1 MIQLRASNAGLGDKL
16 RSLKEEQSSLLNE
29 LEDAKQDKNLMH
41 SRLLRL
47 IESSRLLQ
55 EEVERLKMRME
66 NTPVELR
73 TMIDK
78 QGKQLQE
85 KRSRL
90 VEEESKAQ
98 SMHSKGNVLDNLES
112 VSEVGRDIALT
123 LTLLTNAKEIS
134 SCSTVVKECLI
145 ERVRLERK
153 NDELCNVR
161 KNSRDLTREYDNLK
175 IESAQLEE
183 KLRWAQDRLDR
194 LQTSIDSR
202 REQNRVRK
210 EQGANA
216 WQTVQAKRSQRQE
229 AVNSLT
235 QELSIL
241 VGQYDQIV
249 EAFDTFLTQLLKQ
262 KGQLESRCD
271 AYMRAL
277 ARKAEMQFDL

>member
-1 MIQLRASNAGLGDKL
+1 
-16 RSLKEEQSSLLNE
+16 
-29 LEDAKQDKNLMH
+29 MH

-98 SMHSKGNVLDNLES
+98 SMHSKGNVLDDLES

-123 LTLLTNAKEIS
+123 LTLLTNAQEIS
-134 SCSTVVKECLI
+134 SCSTIVKECLI

-153 NDELCNVR
+153 NDELCNLR

>member
-55 EEVERLKMRME
+55 EELERLKMRME

-123 LTLLTNAKEIS
+123 LTLLTNA
-134 SCSTVVKECLI
+134 
-145 ERVRLERK
+145 
-153 NDELCNVR
+153 
-161 KNSRDLTREYDNLK
+161 
-175 IESAQLEE
+175 
-183 KLRWAQDRLDR
+183 
-194 LQTSIDSR
+194 
-202 REQNRVRK
+202 
-210 EQGANA
+210 
-216 WQTVQAKRSQRQE
+216 
-229 AVNSLT
+229 
-235 QELSIL
+235 
-241 VGQYDQIV
+241 
-249 EAFDTFLTQLLKQ
+249 
-262 KGQLESRCD
+262 
-271 AYMRAL
+271 
-277 ARKAEMQFDL
+277 

>member
-1 MIQLRASNAGLGDKL
+1 ML
-16 RSLKEEQSSLLNE
+16 
-29 LEDAKQDKNLMH
+29 
-41 SRLLRL
+41 
-47 IESSRLLQ
+47 
-55 EEVERLKMRME
+55 
-66 NTPVELR
+66 
-73 TMIDK
+73 
-78 QGKQLQE
+78 
-85 KRSRL
+85 
-90 VEEESKAQ
+90 
-98 SMHSKGNVLDNLES
+98 
-112 VSEVGRDIALT
+112 
-123 LTLLTNAKEIS
+123 KEIS
-134 SCSTVVKECLI
+134 SCSTIVKECLI

-153 NDELCNVR
+153 NDELCILR

-271 AYMRAL
+271 AYMRAI